1 MGTKNREI
9 GAAGEALAARMLKD
23 SGYQIIERNWRCR
36 FGELDIICWDPQSTR
51 LVFVEVKTRTTR
63 QYGGAKRGIGRGKY
77 SRLRQLVSLWLR
89 SHPQVRSRGGVRIDM
104 IAIDASGG
112 KVPVVTH
119 CQGI

>member
-9 GAAGEALAARMLKD
+9 GVAGEELAARILND

-36 FGELDIICWDPQSTR
+36 FGELDIICRDPHSAR

-63 QYGGAKRGIGRGKY
+63 EYGGAKRGIGREKY
-77 SRLRQLVSLWLR
+77 SRLRQLVSLWLS
-89 SHPQVRSRGGVRIDM
+89 SHPQARSRGGVRIDM

>member
-36 FGELDIICWDPQSTR
+36 FGELDIICRDPTSAR
-51 LVFVEVKTRTTR
+51 IVFVEVKTRTTR
-63 QYGGAKRGIGRGKY
+63 EYGGAKQGIGRGKY
-77 SRLRQLVSLWLR
+77 SRLRQLVSLWLS
-89 SHPQVRSRGGVRIDM
+89 SHPQVRSGGVRIDM